1 MKHISQGRTFT
12 AWIALLFLTAAS
24 FALSYVHL
32 GALNIPI
39 AILIA
44 GIKGTLVFLIFMELA
59 VEKFSVKIT
68 IVVSLLFVVLLV
80 CLMVGDVVTR
90 AAPPLLTF
98 PPT

>member
-1 MKHISQGRTFT
+1 
-12 AWIALLFLTAAS
+12 
-24 FALSYVHL
+24 
-32 GALNIPI
+32 
-39 AILIA
+39 
-44 GIKGTLVFLIFMELA
+44 MELA